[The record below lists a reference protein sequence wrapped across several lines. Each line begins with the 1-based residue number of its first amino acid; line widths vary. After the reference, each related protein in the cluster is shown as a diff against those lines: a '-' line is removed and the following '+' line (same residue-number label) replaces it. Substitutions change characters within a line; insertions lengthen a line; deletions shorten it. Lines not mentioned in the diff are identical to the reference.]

1 MLPGMIKEAFQEG
14 KNNASQANATEED
27 AFAKIKKLKELLDM
41 GAITQEEFDKK
52 KAEWMSKL

>member
-14 KNNASQANATEED
+14 KNNASQANNGED
-27 AFAKIKKLKELLDM
+27 VFAKIEKLKKLLDM

-52 KAEWMSKL
+52 KAEWLGKL